1 MDSSDTRYARSGD
14 VYVAYRVFGDGPFD
28 LVFASGMDFPS
39 VEFHEHAAG
48 SEFSELT
55 DRMRVIRFDKR
66 GTGASDRVSGVPS
79 LEERMDDVRAVM
91 DAVGV
96 ERAAL
101 LGHVDGAAMAIL
113 FAATYP
119 ERVFA
124 LVLFQGKPRFVH
136 APDFPWAPTREE
148 YEQGTQ
154 GWLAELLDSGQLE
167 RAFASRLQRPV
178 SDPVVRERARVTRLT
193 MSPGSLLAL
202 RRMNMD
208 IDVRSALSTIQ
219 VPTLIVHRS
228 ADLDDESDTSATEI
242 AHYVAARIP
251 DSRVIEVG
259 RFDWMPYRAIADFV
273 FDAWERRAVE
283 RRRVLAT
290 VLFTDL
296 VDSTAKAAE
305 LGAAWPSLL
314 AEHNAA
320 IRRELARFR
329 GETIDT
335 AGDGFFASG
344 FDGPARAI
352 RCACAIRDAVSS
364 LGLGIRIGVHTGE
377 CDVVDGKLAG
387 LAVAVGARVAA
398 QADVGEV
405 LVSGTVKD
413 LVAGSGIGF
422 DARGVSELKGLGEW
436 PLYAVARLD

>member
-1 MDSSDTRYARSGD
+1 VESSDTRYAQSGD
-14 VYVAYRVFGDGPFD
+14 VHVAYRVFGAGPFD
-28 LVFASGMDFPS
+28 LVFASGLDFPS
-39 VEFHEHAAG
+39 VEFHDESIG
-48 SEFSELT
+48 SGFDELT
-55 DRMRVIRFDKR
+55 RRMRVIRFDKR

-101 LGHVDGAAMAIL
+101 LGHVDGAALAIL

-124 LVLFQGKPRFVH
+124 LVLFQGKPRFVR
-136 APDFPWAPTREE
+136 APDFPWAPTREQ
-148 YEQGTQ
+148 YEVGTQ
-154 GWLAELLDSGQLE
+154 AWLAELQSSADLE
-167 RAFASRLQRPV
+167 RAFAGRLGRSP
-178 SDPVVRERARVTRLT
+178 SDPVVRERARATRLT
-193 MSPGSLLAL
+193 VSPGALLAL

-208 IDVRSALSTIQ
+208 VDVRSAFATIQ
-219 VPTLIVHRS
+219 APTLIVHRT
-228 ADLDDESDTSATEI
+228 ADLDDEADTSAAEI
-242 AHYVAARIP
+242 ARFMAAQIGG
-251 DSRVIEVG
+251 SSLLEVG
-259 RFDWMPYRAIADFV
+259 RFDWLPYEEIAEFV
-273 FDAWERRAVE
+273 VEAWEQRAVE

-296 VDSTAKAAE
+296 VDSTAKAVESGGSWA
-305 LGAAWPSLL
+305 SLL
-314 AEHNAA
+314 AEHNAL

-352 RCACAIRDAVSS
+352 RCACAITDAVSS
-364 LGLGIRIGVHTGE
+364 LGLGIRVGVHTGE

-398 QADVGEV
+398 EAGVGEV

-413 LVAGSGIGF
+413 LVAGSGIAF
-422 DARGVSELKGLGEW
+422 DARGVRELKGLGDW
-436 PLYAVARLD
+436 PLYAVAGLD